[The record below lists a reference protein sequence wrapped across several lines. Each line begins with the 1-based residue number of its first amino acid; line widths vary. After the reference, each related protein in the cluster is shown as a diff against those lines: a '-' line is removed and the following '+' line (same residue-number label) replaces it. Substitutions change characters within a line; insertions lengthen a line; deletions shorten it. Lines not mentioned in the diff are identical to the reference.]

1 MWYGLVCS
9 YNSNLFMKIVKNIA
23 RIRKACTPVVDAQCL
38 WLYGHD
44 GAYVPLISF
53 EIIFLNDNNILL
65 KF

>member
-1 MWYGLVCS
+1 
-9 YNSNLFMKIVKNIA
+9 MKIVKNIA